1 MKSMAYLIDPN
12 VSPGSRAPDS
22 ADRFARRTEGKH
34 IAAFEEESA
43 HMTDCLSPAM
53 FVTLGALI
61 IL

>member
-1 MKSMAYLIDPN
+1 MAYLIDPN
-12 VSPGSRAPDS
+12 VSPRSRAPDS
-22 ADRFARRTEGKH
+22 ADRFARHTEGKYT
-34 IAAFEEESA
+34 ASFEEKGA